1 MDPARQF
8 DPPSPQQPPANQPWA
23 DPNQQPSPLQ
33 PSASRPRPSGG
44 VRAMSI
50 IGIVLGAIAL
60 LFLPIVLGPIGIV
73 LGAIAYGKGDKTVG
87 LAALIV
93 ASGGMIAGMALG
105 AFVFA
110 SGFGA

>member
-8 DPPSPQQPPANQPWA
+8 DPPSPQEPPANQPWG
-23 DPNQQPSPLQ
+23 DPYQQPPTQQ
-33 PSASRPRPSGG
+33 PPASRPRPSGG

-50 IGIVLGAIAL
+50 IGIVLGALAL
-60 LFLPIVLGPIGIV
+60 LFLPIVFGPIGIV
-73 LGAIAYGKGDKTVG
+73 LGAVAYGKGDKTVG

-93 ASGGMIAGMALG
+93 ASVGMIAGMALG

-110 SGFGA
+110 SGVGA